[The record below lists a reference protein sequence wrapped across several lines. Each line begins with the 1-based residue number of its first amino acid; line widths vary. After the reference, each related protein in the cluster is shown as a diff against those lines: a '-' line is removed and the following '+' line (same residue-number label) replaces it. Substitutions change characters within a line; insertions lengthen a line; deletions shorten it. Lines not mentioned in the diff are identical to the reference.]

1 MKILQNLFKKNEKA
15 KLIDQL
21 PLLRLLDQQEKN
33 VLQNFLHQR
42 EFAKGEILFT
52 AQDPAAAAYFVVKGS
67 VGIYQ
72 GNEATQQNRI
82 QLVRPGEIL
91 GYSAF
96 FSDKP
101 RSATAAALENTVCL
115 AILRKE
121 FTDLCSQRPKCA
133 LKILL
138 SLYDVLYHHDL
149 AELRE
154 KYNQLTQQLAK
165 ANIIV

>member
-1 MKILQNLFKKNEKA
+1 MKILRNLFKKSEKA
-15 KLIDQL
+15 RLIDQL
-21 PLLRLLDQQEKN
+21 PLLKSLDGQEKN
-33 VLQNFLHQR
+33 VLQNLLHRR
-42 EFAKGEILFT
+42 EFSKGNILFT
-52 AQDPAAAAYFVVKGS
+52 ARDPAVAAYFVLKGS

-72 GNEATQQNRI
+72 GMEATPQNRI

-96 FSDKP
+96 FSDAP
-101 RSATAAALENTVCL
+101 RNATAAAMENTACL
-115 AILRKE
+115 AMLRKD
-121 FTDLCSQRPKCA
+121 FTDLCCQRPKCA